1 MKWQNDLF
9 LSLEQVTCKSCSVG
23 FVWVEKDGDFS
34 SLHQGEHVRENG
46 GVHGETRRV
55 RGVSH
60 HTEHVLEDVGEVSL
74 VEALGSFRTST
85 TADVLQK
92 LKCQTGQV

>member
-1 MKWQNDLF
+1 M
-9 LSLEQVTCKSCSVG
+9 LSRIKRGRDFVG
-23 FVWVEKDGDFS
+23 
-34 SLHQGEHVRENG
+34 LHQGEHVGENG

-85 TADVLQK
+85 AADVLQK